1 MTAPTS
7 QYIVQVPLLYMIW
20 TTLLVPDVAL
30 TNIVRNA
37 NDLFLFLL
45 LRRVH
50 FLAIH
55 LGVRLESVFRGS
67 GSCGQ
72 DFDVEL
78 WSCVV
83 ANELSWFV
91 TRGHKRLTGSD
102 MSRELALVGNGIWV
116 LGHFGM

>member
-91 TRGHKRLTGSD
+91 LRVVSL
-102 MSRELALVGNGIWV
+102 
-116 LGHFGM
+116 